1 MTNTEERRCARS
13 FFQERVG
20 KTLLFSRLP
29 VMRSSSEYYR
39 KKFVNTCPPDAEGRQ
54 DLLQKYCPGTSWE
67 KLSQDPRMLGMTPA
81 YLRELARRVTRGE
94 DPEAALGSLA
104 QQKQIAS

>member
-1 MTNTEERRCARS
+1 MRITESEIRRIIREEATNLMKNKKSLHEMQHHSGRS
-13 FFQERVG
+13 DD
-20 KTLLFSRLP
+20 FSH
-29 VMRSSSEYYR
+29 
-39 KKFVNTCPPDAEGRQ
+39 
-54 DLLQKYCPGTSWE
+54 
-67 KLSQDPRMLGMTPA
+67 LGMTPA